1 VKGSCR
7 AQYNLFR
14 NIQLFALRRA
24 NRFAATFSF
33 FIFSSTILIALL
45 KVSSPSSRKIISLV
59 SGNFRLFPWA
69 IVTPPTL
76 AHYLQEVS
84 QTLDIERNK
93 VKSIQS
99 HLQLHSEALALRSKR
114 NEILASNIAN
124 AATPNFKAKDLDFSS
139 MLNAKMGIGDLI
151 TNDVRHLNSVSTSIN
166 DGVGFRQNITPSMD
180 GNTVELHVEQMQFSE
195 NVMRYQ
201 ASLEF
206 LNRKLTGLK
215 SAIKGE

>member
-1 VKGSCR
+1 M
-7 AQYNLFR
+7 
-14 NIQLFALRRA
+14 
-24 NRFAATFSF
+24 
-33 FIFSSTILIALL
+33 
-45 KVSSPSSRKIISLV
+45 
-59 SGNFRLFPWA
+59 
-69 IVTPPTL
+69 
-76 AHYLQEVS
+76 
-84 QTLDIERNK
+84 
-93 VKSIQS
+93 KSIQS

>member
-1 VKGSCR
+1 M
-7 AQYNLFR
+7 
-14 NIQLFALRRA
+14 
-24 NRFAATFSF
+24 
-33 FIFSSTILIALL
+33 
-45 KVSSPSSRKIISLV
+45 
-59 SGNFRLFPWA
+59 
-69 IVTPPTL
+69 
-76 AHYLQEVS
+76 
-84 QTLDIERNK
+84 
-93 VKSIQS
+93 KSIQS

-139 MLNAKMGIGDLI
+139 MLNAKMGIGDLM